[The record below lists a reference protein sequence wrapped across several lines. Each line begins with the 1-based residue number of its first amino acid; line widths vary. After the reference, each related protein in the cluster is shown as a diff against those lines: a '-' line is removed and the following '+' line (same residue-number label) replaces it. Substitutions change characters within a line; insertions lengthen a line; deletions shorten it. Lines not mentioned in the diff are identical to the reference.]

1 MAKIQLL
8 DQNTINKIAAGE
20 VVERPSAVVKE
31 LIENAIDAGTSA
43 VTVEIKGGGID
54 FIRITDN
61 GSGIEKDQIKI
72 AFERHATSK
81 IRSAQDLLSV
91 SSLGFRGE
99 ALASI
104 SAVSQVEL
112 ITKTRGAL
120 TGTRYVIDGG
130 EEKNFEEI
138 GCPEGTTFVI
148 RNLFYN
154 VPARRKF
161 LKSAQ
166 TETSYICDLVER
178 LAISNPQ
185 ISFKFMSNNQ
195 LKLQTSGNGNLKD
208 ILYHIYGRD
217 ITSNLV
223 PVKSQSDIISME
235 GFIAKPVVNRGNRN
249 YLNYFINGRYIK
261 SKILDKAIEEAYKPY
276 MMQHRHPMTAL
287 QFTIDS
293 RFIDVNVHPT
303 KMEVRFTNEHAI
315 YQEVYSRISDVL
327 SGKNLIPEVS
337 VGKEKKIQKKVEQ
350 KPVPEPFETRRRL
363 NDTEELG
370 KQKVEAAKLISQ
382 FEKIKTKQQSNEKL
396 NKKINAKSDETL
408 TDIKTGQVKKENT
421 EKIQEE
427 TVYGKGLSFA
437 EKAKQALKQKDR
449 SSVSDS
455 SIKTDQK
462 QTEKI
467 PDEEKEEQKLKEQEL
482 KVQEVRPDQ
491 EKELSTDTIW
501 DKGSFVQGELFSNED
516 EKKLLSKEARKQH
529 KIIGQIFDTYWIIEY
544 QDKMFLIDQH
554 AAHEKVLY
562 EKTMRSLENK
572 EMTSQMLQPPIILS
586 LSMREEQALKQHKA
600 ELEKIGF
607 EIEAFG
613 GREFSVRAVPA
624 NLFGVAQVELLTEF
638 LDSLTEDMKIKN
650 SDIILEKIAS
660 MSCKAAIKGNSRM
673 SRLEAEALI
682 DELMEL
688 ENPYNCPH
696 GRPVI
701 VSMTKYEVEKKFKRI
716 V

>member
-1 MAKIQLL
+1 MAEIQLL

-195 LKLQTSGNGNLKD
+195 LKLQSSGNGNLKD

-223 PVKSQSDIISME
+223 PVKSQSDIISMD

-293 RFIDVNVHPT
+293 QFIDVNVHPT

-315 YQEVYSRISDVL
+315 YQEVYLRISDVL

-337 VGKEKKIQKKVEQ
+337 VGKEKTEKKKVTQ
-350 KPVPEPFETRRRL
+350 QPVPEPFETRRKL
-363 NDTEELG
+363 SDTVELG

-382 FEKIKTKQQSNEKL
+382 FEKIKIKQQSNEKL
-396 NKKINAKSDETL
+396 NEKINAKSDEIL
-408 TDIKTGQVKKENT
+408 TETKTGQVKKENS

-467 PDEEKEEQKLKEQEL
+467 PDEEKKEQKLKEQEL

-501 DKGSFVQGELFSNED
+501 DKGSFVQGELFSTED

-562 EKTMRSLENK
+562 EKTMRSLEKK

-624 NLFGVAQVELLTEF
+624 NLFGVAQVELLTEL
-638 LDSLTEDMKIKN
+638 LDSLTEDVKIKN

-660 MSCKAAIKGNSRM
+660 MSCKAAIKGNSKM

>member
-1 MAKIQLL
+1 MAEIQLL

-112 ITKTRGAL
+112 ITKTKGAL

-130 EEKNFEEI
+130 EEKSYEEI

-166 TETSYICDLVER
+166 TETSYINDLVER

-223 PVKSQSDIISME
+223 PVKSQSDIISMD

-293 RFIDVNVHPT
+293 QFIDVNVHPT

-315 YQEVYSRISDVL
+315 YQEVYLRISDVL

-337 VGKEKKIQKKVEQ
+337 VGKEKTEKKKVTQ
-350 KPVPEPFETRRRL
+350 QPVPEPFETRRKL
-363 NDTEELG
+363 SDTVELG

-382 FEKIKTKQQSNEKL
+382 FEKIKIKQQSNEKL
-396 NKKINAKSDETL
+396 NEKINAKSDEIL
-408 TDIKTGQVKKENT
+408 TETKTGQVKKENS

-467 PDEEKEEQKLKEQEL
+467 PDEEKKEQKLKEQEL

-501 DKGSFVQGELFSNED
+501 DKGSFVQGELFSTED

-529 KIIGQIFDTYWIIEY
+529 KIIDTRSSRKQQIQT
-544 QDKMFLIDQH
+544 
-554 AAHEKVLY
+554 
-562 EKTMRSLENK
+562 
-572 EMTSQMLQPPIILS
+572 
-586 LSMREEQALKQHKA
+586 
-600 ELEKIGF
+600 
-607 EIEAFG
+607 
-613 GREFSVRAVPA
+613 
-624 NLFGVAQVELLTEF
+624 
-638 LDSLTEDMKIKN
+638 
-650 SDIILEKIAS
+650 
-660 MSCKAAIKGNSRM
+660 
-673 SRLEAEALI
+673 
-682 DELMEL
+682 
-688 ENPYNCPH
+688 
-696 GRPVI
+696 
-701 VSMTKYEVEKKFKRI
+701 
-716 V
+716 

>member
-1 MAKIQLL
+1 M
-8 DQNTINKIAAGE
+8 
-20 VVERPSAVVKE
+20 
-31 LIENAIDAGTSA
+31 
-43 VTVEIKGGGID
+43 
-54 FIRITDN
+54 
-61 GSGIEKDQIKI
+61 
-72 AFERHATSK
+72 
-81 IRSAQDLLSV
+81 
-91 SSLGFRGE
+91 
-99 ALASI
+99 
-104 SAVSQVEL
+104 
-112 ITKTRGAL
+112 
-120 TGTRYVIDGG
+120 
-130 EEKNFEEI
+130 
-138 GCPEGTTFVI
+138 
-148 RNLFYN
+148 
-154 VPARRKF
+154 
-161 LKSAQ
+161 
-166 TETSYICDLVER
+166 
-178 LAISNPQ
+178 
-185 ISFKFMSNNQ
+185 
-195 LKLQTSGNGNLKD
+195 
-208 ILYHIYGRD
+208 
-217 ITSNLV
+217 
-223 PVKSQSDIISME
+223 
-235 GFIAKPVVNRGNRN
+235 
-249 YLNYFINGRYIK
+249 
-261 SKILDKAIEEAYKPY
+261 
-276 MMQHRHPMTAL
+276 
-287 QFTIDS
+287 
-293 RFIDVNVHPT
+293 
-303 KMEVRFTNEHAI
+303 NE
-315 YQEVYSRISDVL
+315 
-327 SGKNLIPEVS
+327 
-337 VGKEKKIQKKVEQ
+337 
-350 KPVPEPFETRRRL
+350 
-363 NDTEELG
+363 
-370 KQKVEAAKLISQ
+370 
-382 FEKIKTKQQSNEKL
+382 
-396 NKKINAKSDETL
+396 KINAKSDEIL
-408 TDIKTGQVKKENT
+408 TETKTGQVKKENS

-467 PDEEKEEQKLKEQEL
+467 PDEEKKEQKLKEQEL

-501 DKGSFVQGELFSNED
+501 DKGSFVQGELFSTED

-562 EKTMRSLENK
+562 EKTMRSLEKK

-624 NLFGVAQVELLTEF
+624 NLFGVAQVELLTEL
-638 LDSLTEDMKIKN
+638 LDSLTEDVKIKN

-660 MSCKAAIKGNSRM
+660 MSCKAAIKGNSKM

>member
-1 MAKIQLL
+1 MAEIQLL

-112 ITKTRGAL
+112 ITKTKGAL

-130 EEKNFEEI
+130 EEKSYEEI

-166 TETSYICDLVER
+166 TETSYINDLVER

-223 PVKSQSDIISME
+223 PVKSQSDIISMD

-293 RFIDVNVHPT
+293 QFIDVNVHPT

-315 YQEVYSRISDVL
+315 YQEVYLRISDVL

-337 VGKEKKIQKKVEQ
+337 VGKEKTEKKKVTQ
-350 KPVPEPFETRRRL
+350 QPVPEPFETRRKL
-363 NDTEELG
+363 SDTVELG

-382 FEKIKTKQQSNEKL
+382 FEKIKIKQQSNEKL
-396 NKKINAKSDETL
+396 NEKINAKSDEIL
-408 TDIKTGQVKKENT
+408 TETKTGQVKKENS

-427 TVYGKGLSFA
+427 TVYGNGLSFA

-467 PDEEKEEQKLKEQEL
+467 PDEEKKEQKLKEQEL

-501 DKGSFVQGELFSNED
+501 DKGSFVQGELFSTED

-562 EKTMRSLENK
+562 EKTMRSLEKK

-624 NLFGVAQVELLTEF
+624 NLFGVAQVELLTEL
-638 LDSLTEDMKIKN
+638 LDSLTEDVKIKN

-660 MSCKAAIKGNSRM
+660 MSCKAAIKGNSKM